1 MPLRDHFPIFQ
12 TKTYLNSCSHGALSK
27 EVRAAYLSYLEDRD
41 RRGADWEDWVGKQE
55 VLRGALARL
64 LNAAP
69 GELALVSCLSAGLN
83 ALASALDFSGPR
95 NKVLVT
101 DFDFPTTTQIWRAQ
115 ESRGAVIESV
125 PCFKGELTIPTER
138 FAERLDE
145 STLILSLPQVCYRN
159 GAKLD
164 VAAIVKLAREK
175 GARVFLDCYQS
186 VGAMPVDVQALDVD
200 FAAGGLLK
208 YLISSS
214 GAAFLYVKAELID
227 ALRPTTS
234 GWFSQAD
241 VNAMDSRRNAP
252 AGAARRF
259 ESGTP
264 NVPNIYAAL
273 AGLEL
278 LGQVGVAEA
287 ERHVKTLTA
296 AIKERARERG
306 FTLGMAGED
315 AAHGPLVTLRS
326 VDMHQLVAALAGQG
340 IVASCRAGN
349 LRVSPHFYNNLD
361 DVEALFQA
369 LEQRRDLLA
378 TTPEN

>member
-12 TKTYLNSCSHGALSK
+12 TKTYLNSCSHGALST
-27 EVRAAYLSYLEDRD
+27 EVRAAYLSYLEHRD
-41 RRGADWEDWVGKQE
+41 RRGGDWEEWVGKQE
-55 VLRGALARL
+55 ALRGALARL

-69 GELALVSCLSAGLN
+69 SELALVSCLSGGLN
-83 ALASALDFSGPR
+83 ALANAIDFSGPR

-101 DFDFPTTTQIWRAQ
+101 DFDFPTTAQIWRAQ

-125 PCFKGELTIPTER
+125 PCLEGELTIPPER

-164 VAAIVKLAREK
+164 VASIVKLAREK

-186 VGAMPVDVQALDVD
+186 VGAMPVDVHALDVD
-200 FAAGGLLK
+200 FAGGGLLK

-214 GAAFLYVKAELID
+214 GMAFLYVKAELID

-241 VNAMDSRRNAP
+241 INAMDSRNEP
-252 AGAARRF
+252 AAAARRF

-264 NVPNIYAAL
+264 NVPNIYAAI

-278 LGQVGVAEA
+278 LDQVGVAEV

-296 AIKERARERG
+296 AIKEQARERD
-306 FTLGMAGED
+306 FTLGMAGAD
-315 AAHGPLVTLRS
+315 AAHGPLVTLRAA
-326 VDMHQLVAALAGQG
+326 DMHQLVAALAKQG
-340 IVASCRAGN
+340 IIVSCRAGN
-349 LRVSPHFYNNLD
+349 LRVSPHFYNSLD
-361 DVEALFQA
+361 DVEALFQG
-369 LEQRRDLLA
+369 LEQHRDLLA
-378 TTPEN
+378 

>member
-138 FAERLDE
+138 FAEGLDE

-214 GAAFLYVKAELID
+214 GVAFLYVKAELID

-241 VNAMDSRRNAP
+241 VNALDLRRNAP

-278 LGQVGVAEA
+278 LGKVGVAEA

-326 VDMHQLVAALAGQG
+326 ADMHQLVAALAGQG
-340 IVASCRAGN
+340 IVVSCRAGN

-369 LEQRRDLLA
+369 LEQHRDLLA
-378 TTPEN
+378 

>member
-27 EVRAAYLSYLEDRD
+27 EVRAAYLGYLEDRD

-55 VLRGALARL
+55 ALRGALARL

-101 DFDFPTTTQIWRAQ
+101 DFDFPTTAQIWRAQ

-138 FAERLDE
+138 FAEHLDE
-145 STLILSLPQVCYRN
+145 STLILSLPQVCYHN

-164 VAAIVKLAREK
+164 VASIVKLAREK

-186 VGAMPVDVQALDVD
+186 VGAMPIDVQALDVD
-200 FAAGGLLK
+200 FAAGGMLK
-208 YLISSS
+208 YMISSS
-214 GAAFLYVKAELID
+214 GVAFLHVKEELID

-241 VNAMDSRRNAP
+241 VNAMDSRNEP

-278 LGQVGVAEA
+278 LGKVGVVEV
-287 ERHVKTLTA
+287 ERHVRTLTA

-306 FTLGMAGED
+306 YTLGMAGAD

-326 VDMHQLVAALAGQG
+326 VDMHQLVAALAQQG
-340 IVASCRAGN
+340 IVVSCRAGN
-349 LRVSPHFYNNLD
+349 LRVSPHFYNDLG

-369 LEQRRDLLA
+369 LEQHRDLLL
-378 TTPEN
+378 

>member
-41 RRGADWEDWVGKQE
+41 RRGADWEAWVGKQE
-55 VLRGALARL
+55 ALRGALARL

-101 DFDFPTTTQIWRAQ
+101 DFDFPTTAQIWRAQ

-138 FAERLDE
+138 FAEHLDE
-145 STLILSLPQVCYRN
+145 STLILSLPQVCYHN

-164 VAAIVKLAREK
+164 VASIVKLAREK

-186 VGAMPVDVQALDVD
+186 VGAMPIDVRALDVD
-200 FAAGGLLK
+200 FAAGGMLK

-214 GAAFLYVKAELID
+214 GVAFLHVKAELID

-241 VNAMDSRRNAP
+241 VNAMDSRNEP

-278 LGQVGVAEA
+278 LDKVGVVEV

-326 VDMHQLVAALAGQG
+326 VDMHQLTAALAQQG
-340 IVASCRAGN
+340 IVVSCRAGN
-349 LRVSPHFYNNLD
+349 LRASPHFYNNLD

-378 TTPEN
+378 

>member
-12 TKTYLNSCSHGALSK
+12 TKTYLNSCSHGALST
-27 EVRAAYLSYLEDRD
+27 EVRAAYFSYLEHRD
-41 RRGADWEDWVGKQE
+41 RCGADWEEWVGKQE
-55 VLRGALARL
+55 VLREALARL

-83 ALASALDFSGPR
+83 ALANAMDFSGPR

-101 DFDFPTTTQIWRAQ
+101 DFDFPTTAQIWRAQ

-125 PCFKGELTIPTER
+125 PCLEGELTIPTER
-138 FAERLDE
+138 FAEYLDE

-164 VAAIVKLAREK
+164 VAPIVKLAHEK

-186 VGAMPVDVQALDVD
+186 VGAMPVDVQALEVD

-214 GAAFLYVKAELID
+214 GMAFLYVKAELID

-241 VNAMDSRRNAP
+241 VNAMDIRRNAP
-252 AGAARRF
+252 AAAARRF

-278 LGQVGVAEA
+278 LDQVGVAEV

-306 FTLGMAGED
+306 FTLGMAGAD

-326 VDMHQLVAALAGQG
+326 ADMHQLVASLAGQG
-340 IVASCRAGN
+340 VVVSCRAGN

-361 DVEALFQA
+361 DVEALFQV

-378 TTPEN
+378 

>member
-12 TKTYLNSCSHGALSK
+12 TKTYLNSCSHGALST
-27 EVRAAYLSYLEDRD
+27 EVRAAYLSYLEHRD
-41 RRGADWEDWVGKQE
+41 RCGADWEEWVGKQE
-55 VLRGALARL
+55 VLRGKLARL
-64 LNAAP
+64 LNATP

-95 NKVLVT
+95 NKILVT
-101 DFDFPTTTQIWRAQ
+101 DFDFPTTAQIWRAQ

-125 PCFKGELTIPTER
+125 PCLEGELTIPTER
-138 FAERLDE
+138 FAEYLDE

-164 VAAIVKLAREK
+164 VAPIVKLAREK

-186 VGAMPVDVQALDVD
+186 VGAMPVDVQALKVD

-214 GAAFLYVKAELID
+214 GMAFLYVKAELID

-241 VNAMDSRRNAP
+241 VNAMDSQNEP
-252 AGAARRF
+252 AAAARRF

-278 LGQVGVAEA
+278 LDQVGVAEV

-306 FTLGMAGED
+306 FTLGMAGDD

-326 VDMHQLVAALAGQG
+326 ADMHQLVAALAGQG
-340 IVASCRAGN
+340 VVVSCRAGN
-349 LRVSPHFYNNLD
+349 LRASPHFYNNLD
-361 DVEALFQA
+361 DVEALFEG

-378 TTPEN
+378 

>member
-12 TKTYLNSCSHGALSK
+12 TKTYLNSCSHGALST
-27 EVRAAYLSYLEDRD
+27 EVRAAYLSYLEHRD
-41 RRGADWEDWVGKQE
+41 RRGGDWEEWVGKQE

-69 GELALVSCLSAGLN
+69 SELALVSCLSGGLN
-83 ALASALDFSGPR
+83 ALANAIDFSGPR

-101 DFDFPTTTQIWRAQ
+101 DFDFPTTAQIWRAQ

-125 PCFKGELTIPTER
+125 PCLEGELTIPPER

-164 VAAIVKLAREK
+164 VASIVKLAREK

-186 VGAMPVDVQALDVD
+186 VGAMPVDVHALDVD
-200 FAAGGLLK
+200 FAGGGLLK

-214 GAAFLYVKAELID
+214 GMAFLYVKAELID

-241 VNAMDSRRNAP
+241 INAMDSCNAP
-252 AGAARRF
+252 AAAARRF

-264 NVPNIYAAL
+264 NVPNIYAAI

-278 LGQVGVAEA
+278 LDKLGVAEV

-306 FTLGMAGED
+306 FTLGMTSAD
-315 AAHGPLVTLRS
+315 AAHGPLVTLRAA
-326 VDMHQLVAALAGQG
+326 DMHQLVAALAEREI
-340 IVASCRAGN
+340 IVSCRAGN

-361 DVEALFQA
+361 DVEILFQG
-369 LEQRRDLLA
+369 LDQRRDLLA
-378 TTPEN
+378 

>member
-12 TKTYLNSCSHGALSK
+12 TKTYLNSCSHGALST
-27 EVRAAYLSYLEDRD
+27 EVRAAYLDYLEHRD
-41 RRGADWEDWVGKQE
+41 QRGADWEEWVGKQE

-69 GELALVSCLSAGLN
+69 GELALVSCLSNGLN
-83 ALASALDFSGPR
+83 ALANAMDFSGPR
-95 NKVLVT
+95 NKALLT
-101 DFDFPTTTQIWRAQ
+101 DFDFPTTAQIWRAQ

-125 PCFKGELTIPTER
+125 PCLEGELTIPTER
-138 FAERLDE
+138 FAEYLDE

-164 VAAIVKLAREK
+164 VAPIVKLAHEK

-186 VGAMPVDVQALDVD
+186 VGAMPVDVRALDVD

-241 VNAMDSRRNAP
+241 VNAMDSRNAP
-252 AGAARRF
+252 AAAARRF

-278 LGQVGVAEA
+278 LDQVGVAEV

-306 FTLGMAGED
+306 FTLGMAGEE

-326 VDMHQLVAALAGQG
+326 ADMHQLVAALAGQG
-340 IVASCRAGN
+340 VVVSCRAGN

-361 DVEALFQA
+361 DVEALFEG

-378 TTPEN
+378 

>member
-12 TKTYLNSCSHGALSK
+12 TKTYLNSCSHGALSN
-27 EVRAAYLSYLEDRD
+27 EVRGAYLAYLEDRD
-41 RRGADWEDWVGKQE
+41 RFGADWEDWVGKQE

-186 VGAMPVDVQALDVD
+186 VGAMPIDVQALDVD

-278 LGQVGVAEA
+278 LGQVGVAEV

-326 VDMHQLVAALAGQG
+326 ADMHQLVAALAGQG

-369 LEQRRDLLA
+369 LEQHRDLLA
-378 TTPEN
+378 

>member
-12 TKTYLNSCSHGALSK
+12 TKTYLNSCSHGALST
-27 EVRAAYLSYLEDRD
+27 EVRAAYLSYLEHRD
-41 RRGADWEDWVGKQE
+41 RCGADWEEWVGKQE

-83 ALASALDFSGPR
+83 ALANALDFSGPR
-95 NKVLVT
+95 NKILVT
-101 DFDFPTTTQIWRAQ
+101 DFDFPTTAQIWRAQ

-125 PCFKGELTIPTER
+125 PCLEGELTIPTER
-138 FAERLDE
+138 FAEYLDE

-164 VAAIVKLAREK
+164 VAPIVKLAHEK

-186 VGAMPVDVQALDVD
+186 VGAMPVDVQALEVD

-214 GAAFLYVKAELID
+214 GMAFLYVKAELID

-241 VNAMDSRRNAP
+241 VNAMDSRNEP
-252 AGAARRF
+252 AAAARRF

-278 LGQVGVAEA
+278 LDQVGVAEV

-306 FTLGMAGED
+306 FTLGMAGDD

-326 VDMHQLVAALAGQG
+326 ADMHQLVAALAGQG
-340 IVASCRAGN
+340 VVVSCRAGN
-349 LRVSPHFYNNLD
+349 LRASPHFYNNLD
-361 DVEALFQA
+361 DVEALFEG

-378 TTPEN
+378 

>member
-12 TKTYLNSCSHGALSK
+12 TKTYLNSCSHGALST
-27 EVRAAYLSYLEDRD
+27 EVRAAYLSYLEHRD
-41 RRGADWEDWVGKQE
+41 RRGGDWEEWVGKQE

-69 GELALVSCLSAGLN
+69 SELALVSCLSGGLN
-83 ALASALDFSGPR
+83 ALANAIDFSGPR

-101 DFDFPTTTQIWRAQ
+101 DFDFPTTAQIWRAQ

-125 PCFKGELTIPTER
+125 PCLEGELTIPPER

-164 VAAIVKLAREK
+164 VAPIVKLAREK
-175 GARVFLDCYQS
+175 GVRVFLDCYQS
-186 VGAMPVDVQALDVD
+186 VGAMPVDVHALDVD
-200 FAAGGLLK
+200 FAGGGLLK

-214 GAAFLYVKAELID
+214 GMAFLYVKAELID

-241 VNAMDSRRNAP
+241 INAMDSRNEP
-252 AGAARRF
+252 AAAARRF

-264 NVPNIYAAL
+264 NVPNIYAAI

-278 LGQVGVAEA
+278 LDKLGVAEV

-306 FTLGMAGED
+306 FTLGMAGAD
-315 AAHGPLVTLRS
+315 AAHGPLVTLRAA
-326 VDMHQLVAALAGQG
+326 DMHQLVAALAEQG
-340 IVASCRAGN
+340 VIVSCRAGN

-361 DVEALFQA
+361 DVEALFQG
-369 LEQRRDLLA
+369 LDQRRDLLA
-378 TTPEN
+378 

>member
-12 TKTYLNSCSHGALSK
+12 TKTYLNSCSHGALST
-27 EVRAAYLSYLEDRD
+27 EVRAAYLSYLEHRD
-41 RRGADWEDWVGKQE
+41 RRGGDWEEWVGKQE
-55 VLRGALARL
+55 VLRGTLARL

-69 GELALVSCLSAGLN
+69 SELALVSCLSGGLN
-83 ALASALDFSGPR
+83 ALANAIDFSGPR

-101 DFDFPTTTQIWRAQ
+101 DFDFPTTAQIWRAQ

-125 PCFKGELTIPTER
+125 PCLEGELTIPPER

-164 VAAIVKLAREK
+164 VAPIVKLAREK

-186 VGAMPVDVQALDVD
+186 VGAMPVDVHALDVD
-200 FAAGGLLK
+200 FAGGGLLK

-214 GAAFLYVKAELID
+214 GMAFLYVKAELID

-241 VNAMDSRRNAP
+241 INAMDSRNEP
-252 AGAARRF
+252 AAAARRF

-264 NVPNIYAAL
+264 NVPNIYAAI

-278 LGQVGVAEA
+278 LDKVGVAEV

-306 FTLGMAGED
+306 FTLGMAGAD
-315 AAHGPLVTLRS
+315 AAHGPLVTLRAA
-326 VDMHQLVAALAGQG
+326 DMHQLVATLAEQG
-340 IVASCRAGN
+340 IIVSCRAGN
-349 LRVSPHFYNNLD
+349 LRVSPHFYNSLD
-361 DVEALFQA
+361 DVESLFQG
-369 LEQRRDLLA
+369 LDQRRDLLA
-378 TTPEN
+378 

>member
-12 TKTYLNSCSHGALSK
+12 TKTYLNSCSHGALST
-27 EVRAAYLSYLEDRD
+27 EVRAAYLSYLEHRD
-41 RRGADWEDWVGKQE
+41 RCGADWEEWVGKQE
-55 VLRGALARL
+55 VLRGKLARL
-64 LNAAP
+64 LNATP
-69 GELALVSCLSAGLN
+69 GELALVSCLSNGLN
-83 ALASALDFSGPR
+83 ALANAMDFSGPR
-95 NKVLVT
+95 NKALLT
-101 DFDFPTTTQIWRAQ
+101 DFDFPTTAQIWRAQ

-125 PCFKGELTIPTER
+125 PCLEGELSIPTER
-138 FAERLDE
+138 FAEYLDE

-164 VAAIVKLAREK
+164 VAPIVKLAREK

-241 VNAMDSRRNAP
+241 VNAMDSRNAP
-252 AGAARRF
+252 AAAARRF

-278 LGQVGVAEA
+278 LDQVGVAEV

-306 FTLGMAGED
+306 FTLGMAGEE

-326 VDMHQLVAALAGQG
+326 ADMHQLVAALAGQG
-340 IVASCRAGN
+340 VVVSCRAGN

-361 DVEALFQA
+361 DVEALFEG

-378 TTPEN
+378 